1 VQNRI
6 WAAHHHNALS
16 AAAALST
23 AKDMGL
29 HDGFDAKAVSGA
41 VMLDS
46 PWVSQKFTSHDD
58 AFGRRST
65 SAKTNTSAKLYDI
78 VSPHSNHS

>member
-1 VQNRI
+1 MQNRI
-6 WAAHHHNALS
+6 WAAHRHNALS
-16 AAAALST
+16 AAVALST

-29 HDGFDAKAVSGA
+29 HDGFDVKAFSGA

-65 SAKTNTSAKLYDI
+65 SAKTNTSAKLHFL
-78 VSPHSNHS
+78 SSQ